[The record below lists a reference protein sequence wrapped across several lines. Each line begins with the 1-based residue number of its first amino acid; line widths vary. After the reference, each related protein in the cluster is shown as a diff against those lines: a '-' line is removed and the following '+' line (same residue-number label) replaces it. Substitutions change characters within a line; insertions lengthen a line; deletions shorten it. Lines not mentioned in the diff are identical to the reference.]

1 MITTEPTP
9 SPSQEGNPSSPS
21 PATSIPSFLQV
32 SPEEREGLRTTAR
45 AHKASGNAHF
55 KNKQYTEAISE
66 YEEAIALLNDER
78 WYERTPHSEDSKNEN
93 QDVDDEEKQDKEE
106 VAVFH
111 GNIGACC
118 MMLEDWKPCVQACD
132 KALKLKPDYI
142 KVLSRRASA
151 NEKIGTWSSLSD
163 ALKDHQKITQLEP
176 HNATSRSAVARLPK
190 LIEVQQEKEKE
201 EMMGKILLAEMRL
214 DTQNNVFTEYFVALG
229 KLKTLGNSVLG
240 KFGLSL
246 DNFQMK
252 PNEGGGYSMSMKQ

>member
-1 MITTEPTP
+1 MTTTEPTP

-45 AHKASGNAHF
+45 AHKASGNEHF

-66 YEEAIALLNDER
+66 YEDAIALLNDER
-78 WYERTPHSEDSKNEN
+78 WYERTGHSEVNKDEN
-93 QDVDDEEKQDKEE
+93 QDVSGEEKQDKEE

-111 GNIGACC
+111 GNIGACY
-118 MMLEDWKPCVQACD
+118 MMLEDWKPCVEACD
-132 KALKLKPDYI
+132 KALKLNPDYI

-151 NEKIGTWSSLSD
+151 NEKIGTWSSLSE

-176 HNATSRSAVARLPK
+176 HNASSRSALARLPR

-201 EMMGKILLAEMRL
+201 EMLGKIPFAEIRLVRGITYLLK
-214 DTQNNVFTEYFVALG
+214 YFRALG

-246 DNFQMK
+246 DSFQMK
-252 PNEGGGYSMSMKQ
+252 PNEGGGYSLSMKQ